1 MASNYIP
8 SAIFFIVIGVLSLQ
22 AVGEKKS
29 SQKKRIEVGGT
40 LVFIACS
47 ILFFFLVIQQSI
59 TVQQGECS
67 FCYAEVIDGLCTRCG
82 SFAS

>member
-8 SAIFFIVIGVLSLQ
+8 SAIFFIVIGVLSMH
-22 AVGEKKS
+22 AVGENKS
-29 SQKKRIEVGGT
+29 SQKKRIEVSGT
-40 LVFIACS
+40 LVYIACS
-47 ILFFFLVIQQSI
+47 ILFFFLVIQQS